1 MGKDIAG
8 QISYTI
14 DRMKKAGIKLPPRPV
29 EPSPEE
35 CCGRGC
41 ENCVYVYYERALFRW
56 QEKVAAILSEHDV
69 VFSPSALD
77 EQDY

>member
-1 MGKDIAG
+1 MY

-14 DRMKKAGIKLPPRPV
+14 GHMNQNGIKLPPRPE
-29 EPSPEE
+29 EPLPEE

-56 QEKVAAILSEHDV
+56 QEKVAAILSEHGM
-69 VFSPSALD
+69 VFTPSGRD
-77 EQDY
+77 E